1 MITKKPAE
9 IWAWYLK
16 IQDFHASGM
25 RPMPYCQKH
34 NISYRAFRNMM
45 YRIEYKKNTHPEFYE
60 KFLTIFQEFKES
72 GMSVPKFAKENNID
86 PKVLRDFKWHLN
98 HLEVIEKYKA
108 KQEDN
113 QMSFIEVPHNAP
125 ITMPSLPPEASWL
138 PVAPISMPEE
148 PVEVGGKNDLERN
161 DIEINISKGVRVILS
176 PHIDSTT
183 IIKIIEL
190 LKDL

>member
-25 RPMPYCQKH
+25 RPMPYCEKH

-45 YRIEYKKNTHPEFYE
+45 YRIEYKKHTHPEFYE
-60 KFLTIFQEFKES
+60 KFLTIFKQFKES
-72 GMSVPKFAKENNID
+72 GMTIPKFAKENNID

-113 QMSFIEVPHNAP
+113 QMSFFEVPQ
-125 ITMPSLPPEASWL
+125 LPPPIGLPLEPSWNS
-138 PVAPISMPEE
+138 VIPIPMPLE
-148 PVEVGGKNDLERN
+148 PVEVGGKNDLE
-161 DIEINISKGVRVILS
+161 IIISKGVRVILS
-176 PHIDSTT
+176 PNIDAIS